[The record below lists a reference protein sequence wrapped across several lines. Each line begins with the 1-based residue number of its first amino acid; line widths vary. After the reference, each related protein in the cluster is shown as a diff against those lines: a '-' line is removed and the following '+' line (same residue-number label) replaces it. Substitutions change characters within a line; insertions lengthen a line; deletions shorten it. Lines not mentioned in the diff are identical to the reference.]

1 LPDEKCQVCL
11 IVEKL
16 ARQTRSLSRSTR
28 AVVSVAG
35 LAVLAAL
42 AALVVALPIGATS
55 AAAFPRSSTAT
66 ITLYSGQHPQ
76 TVDALVAGFTKATGI
91 NVAVRSGDEDQLT
104 DQIIEEGT
112 RSPADVVYTENSLPL
127 EALAFRHL
135 LAPVD
140 PATLA
145 RVPAKY
151 NSPTGN
157 WVGVSARVSVFVYNT
172 KLIKTSELP
181 SSLLDL
187 SEPSWKG
194 KIGIAPGE
202 TDFQPVVEA
211 VLLRY
216 GKARTIS
223 FLDGLKSNAESHVYP
238 DNESLVAAVNDGQVA
253 AGVIN
258 HYYWYRLRVE
268 VGARNMKSALFY
280 FAPRDP
286 GYVLDISGAAVL
298 ASSKHMK
305 AAQAFLAYLVSKKGQ
320 EVIANGDSFEYPIG
334 SNVRTSQPIRPFS
347 ELQPDP
353 LSIAQLGDGATPVA
367 LLQQVGLL

>member
-1 LPDEKCQVCL
+1 
-11 IVEKL
+11 VEKL